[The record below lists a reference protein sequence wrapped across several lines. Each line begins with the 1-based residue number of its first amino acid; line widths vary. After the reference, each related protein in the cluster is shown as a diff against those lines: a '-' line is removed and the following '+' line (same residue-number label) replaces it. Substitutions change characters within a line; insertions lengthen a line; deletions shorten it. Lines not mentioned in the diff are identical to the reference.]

1 MFVRSRV
8 PARRANR
15 LGDTQTTRNILDA
28 VLPDWWLNWFGGPIN
43 TPLSQEER
51 TDIANA
57 QVRASG
63 IDPGTNKIMPPYA
76 QAVQQKYN
84 VDPNDPAAVKALADR
99 IRADQ
104 LQYLDNVFKRLT
116 QPPPGA
122 AGMPWGTIALVG
134 GALFLGTAVFVKIA
148 K

>member
-1 MFVRSRV
+1 MLVRSR
-8 PARRANR
+8 ASIRRANR
-15 LGDTQTTRNILDA
+15 LGDTQTVRNIVDA
-28 VLPDWWLNWFGGPIN
+28 WLPDAWLNFFGGPTN

-76 QAVQQKYN
+76 QSVQQKYN

-104 LQYLDNVFKRLT
+104 LQYLDNVFKSLT
-116 QPPPGA
+116 RPPPGPV
-122 AGMPWGTIALVG
+122 GLPWGTIALVG
-134 GALFLGTAVFVKIA
+134 GALLVGTAVFVKIA